1 MSTATTETMMQL
13 EQREQAVR
21 ERAYAIWEQDGHPD
35 GKELDHWLRAEAKII
50 SGAERTKVLISQS
63 YLLDTS
69 AFIALRRF
77 LKRLQGCNL
86 YVSPYVFWERLC
98 HLDEHE
104 DFERAKDE
112 FRKFKFVKILN
123 DPRVGIEPPSLS
135 SEAGCASLLYAVLAE
150 LEASKSLESF
160 YSKQFRDSKNNVR
173 QISGCVEEVR
183 NVLNGR
189 EERYVAFVR
198 EVMQTF
204 SRTTVV
210 RMDEVTKHTYIM
222 ALAKGYPGVEITD
235 TYIYFSY
242 IFHRAIT
249 FLKNGHTEP
258 PKKEK
263 NDYEDGRICLHL
275 KLDTPYCLVTND
287 NGTKEALKETASLLR
302 KLDDPQFQTTLE
314 TCDANDLKTLE

>member
-1 MSTATTETMMQL
+1 ML
-13 EQREQAVR
+13 KRREQAIR
-21 ERAYAIWEQDGHPD
+21 ERAYAIWEQEGHPD
-35 GKELDHWLRAEAKII
+35 GKELDHWLRAEAEILSFGEK
-50 SGAERTKVLISQS
+50 TKVLASQS

-69 AFIALRRF
+69 AFIALRRV
-77 LKRLQGCNL
+77 LKKLQGYNL

-104 DFERAKDE
+104 DFERAKGE
-112 FRKFKFVKILN
+112 FRKFKYVKILN
-123 DPRVGIEPPSLS
+123 DPRVGIEPLS
-135 SEAGCASLLYAVLAE
+135 FSIEGGCASVIYAVLVE

-173 QISGCVEEVR
+173 QISGCVAEAR

-189 EERYVAFVR
+189 EERYVSFVG
-198 EVMQTF
+198 EVMQKF
-204 SRTTVV
+204 SRQTVV
-210 RMDEVTKHTYIM
+210 RMNEITKHNHIT
-222 ALAKGYPGVEITD
+222 ALCKGYPGVDITH

-258 PKKEK
+258 PKKSK

-287 NGTKEALKETASLLR
+287 SGTKEALKETASLLR
-302 KLDDPQFQTTLE
+302 KLDDPQFQTTLK
-314 TCDANDLKTLE
+314 TCDANDLR